1 LATLDE
7 LLEMEGVVA
16 ALEFA
21 PDGQLVDYRAE
32 MDLGAEAA
40 ELAGTFCAA
49 TTMMF
54 NGLVTAL
61 TPVTQMDWMP
71 QQGWAYAGGHWTIAI
86 GRQKA
91 VFIDTNKADFNRLF
105 EALGGFRRR

>member
-61 TPVTQMDWMP
+61 TPRDSDGLDAPARVGVCGRSLDDS
-71 QQGWAYAGGHWTIAI
+71 HWPPESCLH
-86 GRQKA
+86 RH
-91 VFIDTNKADFNRLF
+91 
-105 EALGGFRRR
+105 